1 MGRFSQILLCGLA
14 LTAPMPAFAQDE
26 EAEAAAKI
34 DLIFTA
40 GAFSDYR
47 FRGVSLSDRD
57 PAAQGSIDISHN
69 PSGIYAGAWAST
81 ISNYAG
87 AKVEVDFY
95 AGIKRNLGPVDIDVG
110 ATYYA
115 YPGGSG
121 VDSYEFYGYLGRTI
135 GPAELRAGVVYAP
148 SQDSLGNVDNFY
160 LTSDARVGIP
170 STPLTVTGSIGYED
184 GAFAGATGKKWD
196 WSLGLEATKG
206 PFTLGVGYVDT
217 DVKRVNDPSGNS
229 KGGFLASL
237 SAEF

>member
-1 MGRFSQILLCGLA
+1 MNYTASIMIPVLA
-14 LTAPMPAFAQDE
+14 LMVSAPAAAQDE

-34 DLIFTA
+34 EAIFTA

-47 FRGVSLSDRD
+47 FRGVSLTNRD
-57 PAAQGSIDISHN
+57 PAVQASFDISHN
-69 PSGIYAGAWAST
+69 PTGIYGGVWASNIADYAGA
-81 ISNYAG
+81 N
-87 AKVEVDFY
+87 VEVDLY
-95 AGIKRNLGPVDIDVG
+95 AGIKRSLGPVDLDVG
-110 ATYYA
+110 GTLYL
-115 YPGGSG
+115 YPGASG
-121 VDSYEFYGYLGRTI
+121 VSSYEFYGYLGRTL

-148 SQDSLGNVDNFY
+148 SQDSLGNIDNFY

-170 STPLTVTGSIGYED
+170 NTPITVTGSVGYED

-196 WSLGLEATKG
+196 WSLGVEATKG
-206 PFTLGVGYVDT
+206 PFTLGLGYADT